1 MKNPCP
7 QWQRWSEWSQCS
19 TSCGKGAQ
27 IRARA
32 CTGRDG
38 SCQGKASET
47 KDCRLVRCQRAS
59 QWQEWGAWS
68 VCSTTCGKGA
78 KIRARACSGGFGSC
92 PGKATVIKVCLQPEC
107 GGITSEWQ
115 EWGEWSVCSTSC
127 GRGSKIRARTCSG
140 DIGTCLGE
148 RTETKDC
155 QEAKC
160 PGCLFCSF
168 PFSNFTSF
176 QVLSSQA
183 NGKNGGPGPTAQ
195 QHVTRGIESGPEL
208 ALGVMVLVQES
219 QQRPKI
225 ALGISVQVAFSK
237 YVFYFLI
244 PPVFLSL
251 LFPLV

>member
-7 QWQRWSEWSQCS
+7 QWQKWSEWSQCS

-32 CTGRDG
+32 RTGGDG

-47 KDCRLVRCQRAS
+47 KDCRLVRCQRTS

-78 KIRARACSGGFGSC
+78 KIRARACSGRFGSC
-92 PGKATVIKVCLQPEC
+92 PGKATVTKVCLQPEC

-115 EWGEWSVCSTSC
+115 EWGEWSICSTSC
-127 GRGSKIRARTCSG
+127 GKGSKIRARTCSG

-148 RTETKDC
+148 HTETKDC

-183 NGKNGGPGPTAQ
+183 NGKNGGPGPTARP
-195 QHVTRGIESGPEL
+195 HVARVTE
-208 ALGVMVLVQES
+208 
-219 QQRPKI
+219 
-225 ALGISVQVAFSK
+225 
-237 YVFYFLI
+237 
-244 PPVFLSL
+244 
-251 LFPLV
+251 